1 MARKHFGKDFNYDDL
16 MVSGF
21 FHEGTPFKTLVIR
34 HICRWRWR
42 ELQHKCTSFENLDY
56 DEDGLLSASNIEH
69 ALIEYTDSK
78 SPRLEAESMV
88 RLFESGLQDDKGG
101 VSK

>member
-1 MARKHFGKDFNYDDL
+1 M
-16 MVSGF
+16 
-21 FHEGTPFKTLVIR
+21 
-34 HICRWRWR
+34 
-42 ELQHKCTSFENLDY
+42 DY
-56 DEDGLLSASNIEH
+56 DEDGLLSASDIEH

-101 VSK
+101 VSKSSLDICLEPFWKTETSVKLVEYEQSQLSSGDDDDIWWLKKIER